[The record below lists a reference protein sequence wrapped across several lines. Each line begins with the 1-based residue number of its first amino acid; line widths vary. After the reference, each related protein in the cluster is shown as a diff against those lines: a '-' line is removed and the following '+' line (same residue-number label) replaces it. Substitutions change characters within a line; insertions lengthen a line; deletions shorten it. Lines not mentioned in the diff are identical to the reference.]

1 MFVRVEIEFGR
12 HDAATVI
19 PQNALVKRDSQQG
32 VFLVDSQEMKVRFV
46 PVTLGIVNANVV
58 EVVRPSLSGVVV
70 TLGNHLLED
79 GSAVILPSSK

>member
-1 MFVRVEIEFGR
+1 
-12 HDAATVI
+12 
-19 PQNALVKRDSQQG
+19 
-32 VFLVDSQEMKVRFV
+32 MKVRFV